1 MPASR
6 PSPIPNAWPRI
17 EARHAG
23 LRARLAEIDKATS
36 KLVTAIEAGTDPA
49 VINPRLADLRTER
62 EAGTLQLASL
72 DAPNRL
78 SPEIDVLLAELEG
91 LGPVLSEAM
100 PLEKASIY
108 HRLGLRLVY
117 HPADKA
123 VVATADLGRVL
134 RRCGGGL

>member
-6 PSPIPNAWPRI
+6 PSSIPNAWPRI

-72 DAPNRL
+72 DAQNRL
-78 SPEIDVLLAELEG
+78 SPEIDVLLAELGG
-91 LGPVLSEAM
+91 LARSSVRRRRSRRR
-100 PLEKASIY
+100 ASTTASGSASSTT
-108 HRLGLRLVY
+108 R
-117 HPADKA
+117 PTKPWSPPPTWA
-123 VVATADLGRVL
+123 VSFVGV
-134 RRCGGGL
+134 GGGL